1 MIDAVAFHEAGHAV
15 IALAVGLGV
24 ERASAD
30 PADPGVTTTVPAD
43 LPPGKR
49 DYLGGVARN
58 FVDLAG
64 AAAEERAFG
73 TADDEAQRPDE
84 ENALR
89 RAAAAASAGTRH
101 RRPSA
106 RRRRARNVRK
116 ARGCFSADGR
126 EVGGGKLASN
136 RGSRRGTRRR
146 RRAAVG
152 RRNRRADRDRIL
164 DFQKS
169 SREIKEGAPAWNF
182 RRFPL

>member
-49 DYLGGVARN
+49 SVLKFVARI

-89 RAAAAASAGTRH
+89 RAAQLLRLARDIGDRRLDVDERATCERLVAAFRPTAAKLVAENWPAIEAVAAALA
-101 RRPSA
+101 
-106 RRRRARNVRK
+106 V
-116 ARGCFSADGR
+116 ADGPLS
-126 EVGGGKLASN
+126 GDAIDALIASA
-136 RGSRRGTRRR
+136 S
-146 RRAAVG
+146 
-152 RRNRRADRDRIL
+152 
-164 DFQKS
+164 
-169 SREIKEGAPAWNF
+169 
-182 RRFPL
+182 